1 MNRVRRMLMSRSSP
15 PVGAGRFPGR
25 RLHWPLRPFDSP
37 HPVRATFGEPRGLV
51 GVRAARGKRGAAL
64 VHALERLNQLS
75 VPGKRIIHHGIDIK
89 APDGTKV
96 YAITN
101 GVARIGGGTGYGRW
115 VQVGDFR
122 YVHLDDTIREG
133 ARVRA
138 MRTVLGT
145 VYEGQG
151 HVHLS
156 RYHEGEPVNP
166 LRFGGL
172 IGYADRSP
180 PVIGALIAMSPH
192 GRPMRLDALRGPV
205 GLCVRAHDVQSQG
218 GLGTGLY
225 SMTYVIFD
233 DADRVAVG
241 PYDLFRMDRIPI
253 TPVGNLLYTV
263 SSTRHRTQPD
273 IVYRVTLKSPSGD
286 GLLRT
291 GRMRPGDYRLRVS
304 GADVRGHKTVRDFPI
319 RIVSPFS
326 DQEMLAAGLDPAQ
339 AHDDDDDQPL
349 IDLEDT
355 DEQLGGCGCP
365 ELDPAPD
372 RPPDD

>member
-1 MNRVRRMLMSRSSP
+1 MNRVQRMLMSRSSP

-51 GVRAARGKRGAAL
+51 GVPDAAGLRGVKLA
-64 VHALERLNQLS
+64 HALERLNQLS
-75 VPGKRIIHHGIDIK
+75 APGKRIIHHGIDIK

-151 HVHLS
+151 HVHLT
-156 RYHEGEPVNP
+156 RFHQGQPINP
-166 LRFGGL
+166 LAFGAL
-172 IGYADRSP
+172 IGYQDHQA
-180 PVIGALIAMSPH
+180 PVIGALTAFSPS
-192 GRPMRLDALRGPV
+192 GALMDLDALRGPV
-205 GLCVRAHDVQSQG
+205 GLCVRAHDIQGQS
-218 GLGTGLY
+218 GLWTGLY

-233 DADRVAVG
+233 DDDRVAVG
-241 PYDLFRMDRIPI
+241 PYHLFRMDRIPI
-253 TPVGNLLYTV
+253 TPVGNLIYTV
-263 SSTRHRTQPD
+263 SSTRHSTQPD
-273 IVYRVTLKSPSGD
+273 ITYRVTLKTPSGD
-286 GLLRT
+286 GYLRT
-291 GRMRPGDYRLRVS
+291 GRMRPGRYRLRVS
-304 GADVRGHKTVRDFPI
+304 GADVRGNKTARDFPI
-319 RIVSPFS
+319 RILSP
-326 DQEMLAAGLDPAQ
+326 LAEPELPAVGLDPAG
-339 AHDDDDDQPL
+339 ARDDDPL
-349 IDLEDT
+349 LDLEDT
-355 DEQLGGCGCP
+355 DEALGGCGCP

-372 RPPDD
+372 QPPDD